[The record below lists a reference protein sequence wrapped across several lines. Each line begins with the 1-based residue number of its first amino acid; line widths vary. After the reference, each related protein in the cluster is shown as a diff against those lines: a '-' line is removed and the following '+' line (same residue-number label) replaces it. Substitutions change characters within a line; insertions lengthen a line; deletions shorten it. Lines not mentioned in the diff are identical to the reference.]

1 MTEEYR
7 QERMSYLKQ
16 KIRCKYESPK
26 ILDKKRER
34 MVRLA
39 IKYAEEGRMILSN
52 PMHTPR
58 GVQIVKTD
66 LDKIIT
72 LLEEDVL

>member
-16 KIRCKYESPK
+16 KVRSKYETPK
-26 ILDKKRER
+26 VLDKKRER

-39 IKYAEEGRMILSN
+39 IKYAEEGKMILGN
-52 PMHTPR
+52 PNHTQR
-58 GVQIVKTD
+58 GVQIVRND